1 MQTFEVNLAK
11 DICAEV
17 NYGLKCFQ
25 FYKKEELLN
34 AC

>member
-1 MQTFEVNLAK
+1 MQNFEVNLAK
-11 DICAEV
+11 EIRVEV

-25 FYKKEELLN
+25 FYKKKELLN